1 MTIDEILNRYQELTD
16 SLSDQNNATNPQ
28 ILSELGREISEL
40 EPIVKTHNE
49 QVELEKKL
57 NDEKS
62 LLEDPEFKQIA
73 EDEISKLNTS
83 IENCKLKIVNLTTPP
98 SEEDIYDQNN
108 AIVEVRGAAGG
119 DEAKIWANDLLRMYS
134 RYSEIQKY
142 DIETLD
148 EGVVKISGKGVYG
161 KLKFESGAHR
171 VQRVPTT
178 ENSGRIHTSTATVVV
193 MPEIEQEDFF
203 LNPEDVEFAACR
215 SGGHGGQN
223 VNKVSTAVRLIHKP
237 TGLVVTCQTERYQAR
252 NREIAMDLLRS
263 KLWHMEEDK
272 RQSEL
277 SEERRTLVGRG
288 MRSEK
293 IRTYNFPQ
301 DRVTDHRIDISW
313 HHLETIL
320 GGKIDEIIS
329 ALQNA

>member
-1 MTIDEILNRYQELTD
+1 
-16 SLSDQNNATNPQ
+16 
-28 ILSELGREISEL
+28 
-40 EPIVKTHNE
+40 
-49 QVELEKKL
+49 
-57 NDEKS
+57 
-62 LLEDPEFKQIA
+62 
-73 EDEISKLNTS
+73 
-83 IENCKLKIVNLTTPP
+83 
-98 SEEDIYDQNN
+98 
-108 AIVEVRGAAGG
+108 
-119 DEAKIWANDLLRMYS
+119 MYS

-203 LNPEDVEFAACR
+203 LNPEDVEFAAFR